1 MDLDLIRSKSEK
13 PLIFDKNTES
23 TVSIEK
29 LQEILNSSDRKFI
42 NVGRF
47 SPEIGHERLI
57 RAFDRFWVNHPDT
70 WLIIIGGMGNL
81 YTSTCELAAS
91 VKSSSHIILIKYMS
105 NPFPVVKA
113 CDFFLLSSYY
123 EGQVLVVPEADI
135 LGVPAAACDING
147 ARAFIRQYGGTLL
160 PNSEDGLVQGMEM
173 FVEGKIHTM
182 HVDYE
187 KRNQDIL
194 SKCEKLFME

>member
-1 MDLDLIRSKSEK
+1 MK
-13 PLIFDKNTES
+13 
-23 TVSIEK
+23 
-29 LQEILNSSDRKFI
+29 SSDRKFI

-47 SPEIGHERLI
+47 SPEKGHELLI
-57 RAFDRFWVNHPDT
+57 RAFDRFWTNHPDT
-70 WLIIIGGMGNL
+70 WLIIIGSHGEH
-81 YTSTCELAAS
+81 YKHTCDLADS
-91 VKSSSHIILIKYMS
+91 VRSSSHIILIKYMS

-123 EGQVLVVPEADI
+123 EGLGLVILEADVF
-135 LGVPAAACDING
+135 GVPTASCDISG
-147 ARAFIRQYGGTLL
+147 PHSFIRQYGGTLL

>member
-1 MDLDLIRSKSEK
+1 MI
-13 PLIFDKNTES
+13 KNTES

-47 SPEIGHERLI
+47 SPEKGHERLI

-113 CDFFLLSSYY
+113 CDIFPAVFLL
-123 EGQVLVVPEADI
+123 
-135 LGVPAAACDING
+135 
-147 ARAFIRQYGGTLL
+147 
-160 PNSEDGLVQGMEM
+160 
-173 FVEGKIHTM
+173 
-182 HVDYE
+182 
-187 KRNQDIL
+187 
-194 SKCEKLFME
+194 